1 MDQSLERDRDTPNV
15 PARALEAMAHLMQ
28 YWQRFV
34 GEVRESRLA
43 RGADAALSPVCRG
56 RGTLRARAH
65 EQRSRIRERAVL
77 GAVASVTE

>member
-1 MDQSLERDRDTPNV
+1 
-15 PARALEAMAHLMQ
+15 MAHLMQ

-56 RGTLRARAH
+56 RGTLRGRAH
-65 EQRSRIRERAVL
+65 EQRSRIRERSRRGSIGHRV
-77 GAVASVTE
+77 